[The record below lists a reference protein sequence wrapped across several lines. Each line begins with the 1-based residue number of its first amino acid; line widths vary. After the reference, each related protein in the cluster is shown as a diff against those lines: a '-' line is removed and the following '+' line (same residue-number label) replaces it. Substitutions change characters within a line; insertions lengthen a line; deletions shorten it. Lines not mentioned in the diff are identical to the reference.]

1 MFSKAFCLFS
11 REKLEARR
19 DSLDASVLQQ
29 IESTEGD
36 LQTALAFLYGT
47 LPLPD
52 LKLVPFD
59 AFLKEVRGALRVWK
73 EEVPGDI
80 FANYVLCPRVNNE
93 TLEPSR
99 DFFYNA
105 LQERTA
111 GLHGEEAALAVNRWC
126 CEQVSYQASDD
137 RTEGPMTAYKSSKGR
152 CGEESVF
159 AVYALRSV
167 GIPARQVYAP
177 WWSHCDDNHAWVEV
191 YVQGQWRFLGACE
204 PEPVLN
210 KGWFLNAA
218 SRAML
223 VHGRA
228 FSAYRGAAMEK
239 EEVIEEREGA
249 LLYNATARYAPT
261 ALLTMEV
268 RFSDGALAAGA
279 KIHCQVLNMGDW
291 RTIACLTADAQGRVT
306 LTCGKGSLRLT
317 CVHEGL
323 YGKADIYTGETDHGV
338 LILGEVPLFEEKG
351 DFLPPEIGTVTPPPV
366 TKEAAEE
373 NRRFL
378 SSARMNR
385 ILRRMQYRKDARD
398 TLERG
403 DFAAWDAYIEDACGN
418 GKEIARYLKE
428 GTKLAGDWAEKLL
441 RTLPEKDLRDTDADT
456 LLGYLKT
463 AMEHLP
469 AYAGREALFM
479 EYVLCPRIGTE
490 KLGTPVCLMK
500 QEERAAATLRRQG
513 EAARLNPF
521 TGMAEVW
528 KEGRFVPLAPNPTG
542 VLIVVGEGDWRFS
555 QNWSLARYTEE
566 GFVPLPKGQFC
577 EEMEL
582 PAGIYSLTSLVRTPS
597 GKQRYIRQQFALK
610 AGEKKIA
617 VLRRPTVS
625 AEDMLVEVSLPQ
637 VSLHR
642 DNDLVPLKTSEDKP
656 LLLLF
661 LQPGAEPTAHIL
673 NELMETGAGLAE
685 KADLVLSL
693 PAQHHGEETLTK
705 FLTQYP
711 HAAVYEDRD
720 NVQELMARSVFLEP
734 GDYPLL
740 FLLHKGKCRFA
751 RGGYAVGT
759 AELLERILECLY
771 QR

>member
-1 MFSKAFCLFS
+1 MFSQAFCSFS

-19 DSLDASVLQQ
+19 EFLDASALHQ
-29 IESTEGD
+29 IEGIKGE

-47 LPLPD
+47 LPLSD
-52 LKLVPFD
+52 LKSVPFD
-59 AFLKEVRGALRVWK
+59 ALLKEVQGALRVWK
-73 EEVPGDI
+73 EEVPEDI

-99 DFFYNA
+99 DFFYDA

-111 GLHGEEAALAVNRWC
+111 GLGTEEAALAVNRWC

-152 CGEESVF
+152 CGEESTF

-177 WWSHCDDNHAWVEV
+177 WWSHCDDNHAWAEV

-228 FSAYRGAAMEK
+228 FSSYRGAAMEK

-261 ALLTMEV
+261 ALLTVEV
-268 RFSDGALAAGA
+268 RFSDGTLAAGA
-279 KIHCQVLNMGDW
+279 KIHCRVLNMGDW
-291 RTIACLTADAQGRVT
+291 RTIASLTADARGRGT

-323 YGKADIYTGETDHGV
+323 YGKADIHTGETTHGV
-338 LILGEVPLFEEKG
+338 LILGEVPLFEEAG
-351 DFLPPEIGTVTPPPV
+351 DFLPPETGAVTPPPV
-366 TKEAAEE
+366 TKEAEEE
-373 NRRFL
+373 NRGFL
-378 SSARMNR
+378 LSAAMKRVGR
-385 ILRRMQYRKDARD
+385 QRQYYKEAKE
-398 TLERG
+398 TLDGE
-403 DFAAWDAYIEDACGN
+403 APASWNSYIKAACGN

-428 GTKLAGDWAEKLL
+428 GAKTAGDWAEKLL
-441 RTLPEKDLRDTDADT
+441 KTLPEKDLRDTEADT
-456 LLGYLKT
+456 LLGYLKR

-469 AYAGREALFM
+469 AYAGRETLFT
-479 EYVLCPRIGTE
+479 EYVLCPRIDTE
-490 KLGTPVCLMK
+490 KLGTPLCLMK
-500 QEERAAATLRRQG
+500 REERAAATLRRQG

-521 TGMAEVW
+521 TGTAEVW
-528 KEGRFVPLAPNPTG
+528 KEDRFAPLDPKPTG
-542 VLIVVGEGDWRFS
+542 VLTVAGEGDWRFS

-566 GFVPLPKGQFC
+566 GFVPLSKGQSS
-577 EEMEL
+577 EETEL
-582 PAGIYSLTSLVRTPS
+582 PAGIYSLTSLVRLPS
-597 GKQRYIRQQFALK
+597 GKQRYIQQQFALK
-610 AGEKKIA
+610 EGEKKTV
-617 VLRRPTVS
+617 VLRRPPVS
-625 AEDMLVEVSLPQ
+625 AEDMLVEVPLPQ
-637 VSLHR
+637 GFLYKE
-642 DNDLVPLKTSEDKP
+642 NTPVPLKASGDKP

-673 NELMETGAGLAE
+673 NELMETGTGLSDM
-685 KADLVLSL
+685 ADFWAAL
-693 PAQHHGEETLTK
+693 PAGHGGEET
-705 FLTQYP
+705 FLRFLNRFPKTE
-711 HAAVYEDRD
+711 VCWDRD
-720 NVQELMARSVFLEP
+720 GAQETLARSLFLEP
-734 GDYPLL
+734 GDFPLL

-759 AELLERILECLY
+759 AELLERILECL
-771 QR
+771 